1 MAESGRIARVLIDSP
16 LPQLD
21 HLFDYRIPDE
31 LAELALPGVRVTVP
45 WRSAGR
51 TIDGYLIEVF
61 DPAAPSVEGGDE
73 FHGTLSPIESVVS
86 AVPVLT
92 PPIYRLARR
101 LADRAAGNAN
111 DIIRLAVPGRQ
122 VRVEKAWLA
131 AREQQAAVEA
141 DAAEPAAVSVLEA
154 ASADAAPL
162 SSAEGSSAEGSSA
175 EAEAAAPGA
184 APERVSFVDYPA
196 DSLETALADRSRRAV
211 SAVPRLVRLAD
222 GRTIGHWALTLAE
235 LAVHTHTLGRT
246 AILVVPDFRD
256 QDQVQ
261 AALDE
266 LAPAGSVS
274 RVDARQSNPDRYRA
288 FLACLGDAP
297 RIILGNRS
305 AVYAPAQDLGLIA
318 LWDDGDPLHAE
329 PLSPYVHAR
338 DAALV
343 RQEHSGSALVFL
355 SHARS
360 VEVQR
365 LVALGWLGE
374 VQPTKSI
381 HPRVIPTDYQGEPDP
396 QARAARIPTAAWQAA
411 KAAIATGPVLVQVS
425 TPGYAPMLACQS
437 CKKAARCTHCQGPLA
452 LASANATPACRW
464 CGALAA
470 TWRCVHCE
478 GQSLRVMSVGSGRT
492 AEELGRAFPGSR
504 VIVADG
510 DHLVQHLG
518 AEPAL
523 VIATRG
529 AEPTP
534 SGGYHAILLLDG
546 ERMLARESLRVGED
560 LLRSW
565 SNTAAL
571 AAPGGPVVL
580 VGVGGEIARALNIW
594 RADAFAQSELDDR
607 RLLRFP
613 PAVRVASVTGT
624 ADDVGRALI
633 EVETIAGVDVL
644 GPVTTEAPLVRAIV
658 RFAYAAGDEVARVLK
673 AHIVQN
679 ATKRRAPKGGSFR
692 PAPTLKVRFDD
703 PELI

>member
-1 MAESGRIARVLIDSP
+1 MATTGLVARVLIDSP

-21 HLFDYRIPDE
+21 HLFDYRIPEELVDE
-31 LAELALPGVRVTVP
+31 ARPGVRVTVP

-51 TIDGYLIEVF
+51 TIDGYLIEVV
-61 DPAAPSVEGGDE
+61 DPAAAASDGEPE
-73 FHGTLSPIESVVS
+73 FHGTLSPLESVIS
-86 AVPVLT
+86 SVPVLT
-92 PPIYRLARR
+92 APVYRLARR

-131 AREQQAAVEA
+131 TRAQPAGAVAEQPV
-141 DAAEPAAVSVLEA
+141 
-154 ASADAAPL
+154 
-162 SSAEGSSAEGSSA
+162 
-175 EAEAAAPGA
+175 AAADTP
-184 APERVSFVDYPA
+184 APAHSRFADYPA
-196 DSLETALADRSRRAV
+196 DAIDTALAERARRAV
-211 SAVPRLVRLAD
+211 AAVPRLVRLAD
-222 GRTIGHWALTLAE
+222 GRTVGHWALTLAE
-235 LAVHTHTLGRT
+235 LAVHTHALGRT

-261 AALDE
+261 AALE
-266 LAPAGSVS
+266 QLAPAESLS
-274 RVDARQSNPDRYRA
+274 RVDARQSNPERYRA

-297 RIILGNRS
+297 RIVLGNRS
-305 AVYAPAQDLGLIA
+305 AVYAPAHDLGLIA
-318 LWDDGDPLHAE
+318 LWDDGDPLHGE

-343 RQEHSGSALVFL
+343 RQEQSGSALVFL

-374 VQPTKSI
+374 VHPTTNS

-411 KAAIATGPVLVQVS
+411 KAAIAHGPVLVQVS

-437 CKKAARCTHCQGPLA
+437 CSKPARCAHCQGPLA
-452 LASANATPACRW
+452 LASAHATPACRW

-470 TWRCVHCE
+470 GWRCVHCE
-478 GQSLRVMSVGSGRT
+478 GHTLRVMSVGSGRT

-504 VIVADG
+504 VILADG

-534 SGGYHAILLLDG
+534 RGGYQAILLLDG

-571 AAPGGPVVL
+571 AAPGAPVVL

-624 ADDVGRALI
+624 ADDVNRALV
-633 EVETIAGVDVL
+633 EVEAITGVDVL

-658 RFAYAAGDEVARVLK
+658 RFAYAGGDEVARVLK

-679 ATKRRAPKGGSFR
+679 ATRRRAPKGGSFR